1 MANKNFSDFDSRFTV
16 LSSDYIVGY
25 KEEGPLEI
33 KISVN
38 DLFNF
43 TRVPFISLNNS
54 TAKGQGS
61 LAVNTSESAG
71 LFSFSSN
78 VGAASGDYSVA
89 TGTGRTSGA
98 FSFAQGV
105 GTYAS
110 GDVSDASGYGS
121 FAKSNFSSANGYMS
135 RAVNQ
140 YSYIWS
146 DGTLGTQVNGVS
158 TTRTGQYRV
167 DASGGVYIT
176 GNVGINSSNVT
187 NSLTVDGNLSATSI
201 DVVGNL
207 EADSIQVTDNV
218 VIGNEISVPTILNS
232 DLETTNIVCET
243 IDSSLLVGPSGT
255 AVVHAPCT
263 LSALNFDI
271 TYLTAKSTV
280 PVIGTMTQTGLF
292 LTIFVGTS
300 TLYLPLFK

>member
-16 LSSDYIVGY
+16 LSTDYIVGY

-33 KISVN
+33 KINVN

-43 TRVPFISLNNS
+43 ARVPYISFNNS
-54 TAKGQGS
+54 FAKGQGS
-61 LAVNTSESAG
+61 LAINNSEAAG
-71 LFSFSSN
+71 AFSFSTN

-89 TGTGRTSGA
+89 TGTGRTSGS
-98 FSFAQGV
+98 FSFARGV
-105 GTYAS
+105 GTYAA
-110 GDVSDASGYGS
+110 GDVSDASGFGS
-121 FAKSNFSSANGYMS
+121 FARANFSIAQGYNS
-135 RAVNQ
+135 RAVHQ

-167 DASGGVYIT
+167 DATGGVYIT
-176 GNVGINSSNVT
+176 GNVGINTDNI
-187 NSLTVDGNLSATSI
+187 NNALTVNGNLSATSI

-207 EADSIQVTDNV
+207 ESDSLQVADNV
-218 VIGNEISVPTILNS
+218 VVGNEISVPIIFS
-232 DLETTNIVCET
+232 DNIDTTNIVAEK
-243 IDSSLLVGPSGT
+243 IDSTLLEGPSGT
-255 AVVHAPCT
+255 AVIHAPCT

-271 TYLTAKSTV
+271 TYLTAKSNV
-280 PVIGTMTQTGLF
+280 PVLGTKSQTGLF

-300 TLYLPLFK
+300 TLYIPLFK

>member
-16 LSSDYIVGY
+16 LSTDYIVGY
-25 KEEGPLEI
+25 KQEGPLEV

-61 LAVNTSESAG
+61 LAVNSSEAAG

-78 VGAASGDYSVA
+78 VGTASGDYSIA

-105 GTYAS
+105 GTYAA
-110 GDVSDASGYGS
+110 GDVSRASGYGS
-121 FAKSNFSSANGYMS
+121 FARSNFSSADGYMS
-135 RAVNQ
+135 RAVHQ

-146 DGTLGTQVNGVS
+146 DGVLGTQVNGVS
-158 TTRTGQYRV
+158 TTRAGQYRV
-167 DASGGVYIT
+167 DATGGVYIT
-176 GNVGINSSNVT
+176 GNVGINTPNIN
-187 NSLTVDGNLSATSI
+187 NSLTVNGNLSATSI

-207 EADSIQVTDNV
+207 EADSIQVTDNI
-218 VIGNEISVPTILNS
+218 VIGNEISVPTVYSTDI
-232 DLETTNIVCET
+232 DTTNIICEK
-243 IDSSLLVGPSGT
+243 IDSTLSVGPSGT
-255 AVVHAPCT
+255 SVVHVPCT

-271 TYLTAKSTV
+271 TYLTAKSNV
-280 PVIGTMTQTGLF
+280 PVVGTKSATGLF
-292 LTIFVGTS
+292 LTIIVGTS